1 MRKWVGMSV
10 AASLFLAVA
19 SGLFLLVW
27 DFMDADRIAQ
37 LGTGEY
43 ALVFQLSGPG
53 HSTQAVDAAAKLACS
68 CHGVSVMREVDRL
81 SEGGTSRVEFYG
93 RFNWDSFPTE
103 QLRLSS
109 GRLPTEDGEW
119 LSSRQTG
126 EPEQVGTIYEF
137 GNNMEVTLHA
147 GSLFSPEET
156 DAQGVFRVVSTR
168 PFDKDAVL
176 DAFSLTLGVPKDEL
190 ASVHTHQLRS
200 LGGMP
205 AALGGIA
212 FLCLLAYLMFVGCA
226 PVAHS
231 KVIGVERLLGWGRL
245 AIWLQLITPA
255 LAAQLAAAILCDVA
269 ILALVAPL
277 SFEFLALLVAL
288 QVGLVCLSALAGLT
302 ALAVVS
308 SIPAT
313 AAIGRAFSLR
323 LPVGIA
329 AVVKLA
335 IVAAVLIWTAA
346 MSGIFSE
353 TLATLRDLSL
363 WERHGEL
370 YVLESSKLT
379 SEQVRSSSVGDTSHE
394 DKFAS
399 LYELLNDSY
408 GGRFVSASTVTPA
421 KCATAGVTCE
431 GSWAQMSVNVN
442 YLRQAALSSVDGGK
456 IAIDEDEARRV
467 LLVPSTMSSEQREAA
482 RAYAQWL
489 DGTLFEAEA
498 LRWKEGGAKRSGEML
513 CLVYEGGKSFFSY
526 DRRVGET
533 SGNMVD
539 DPVFLVLTKANITNM
554 ERSGL
559 VRSGV
564 GFPLK
569 LPIGE
574 QEATQLKGY
583 LDSHGFA
590 EDDIQVVTL
599 AEAYR
604 SQATVQAQALALV
617 LLSITSIFALGVV
630 SDLLVAGLMVLAR
643 RRQLSIQRMLGWGW
657 AARHGRVLVAWVLI
671 ATAGL
676 ACMRLGGAGD
686 VSLAIGGTALALDA
700 AIFFILIRM
709 YERRRVIVT
718 ERGA

>member
-1 MRKWVGMSV
+1 
-10 AASLFLAVA
+10 
-19 SGLFLLVW
+19 
-27 DFMDADRIAQ
+27 
-37 LGTGEY
+37 
-43 ALVFQLSGPG
+43 
-53 HSTQAVDAAAKLACS
+53 
-68 CHGVSVMREVDRL
+68 MREVDRL

-93 RFNWDSFPTE
+93 RFNWNSFPTE

-126 EPEQVGTIYEF
+126 EPGQVGTIYEF

-156 DAQGVFRVVSTR
+156 DAQGVFRVISTR

-205 AALGGIA
+205 VALGGIA

-421 KCATAGVTCE
+421 KCATAGVACE
-431 GSWAQMSVNVN
+431 GTWTQMSVNVN

-526 DRRVGET
+526 DRRVGEA